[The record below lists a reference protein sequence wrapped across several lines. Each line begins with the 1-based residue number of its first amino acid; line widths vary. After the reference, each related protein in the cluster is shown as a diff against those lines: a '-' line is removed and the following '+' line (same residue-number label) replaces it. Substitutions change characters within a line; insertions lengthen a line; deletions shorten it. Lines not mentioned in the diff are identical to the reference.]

1 MPSAQSAPLAGA
13 RFQPERIYWPRPGR
27 RIATLGLLAVLGAIL
42 SVLAL
47 RHLHLGQL
55 PLPRAVCAVPAAVCW
70 LAALGSAVTLLRGTP
85 RVVLDGRGITLTLTF
100 GSRYVGWSDLAPLS
114 WSPSGALT
122 VQGLPWDGRPEQFT
136 IADIYDVPVQTIAR
150 RIEQYR
156 TDIVGVARFGAM
168 QGDGGHR
175 RGADPGVCAG
185 GEVRRG
191 GRRRRHPVAGEH
203 AGAGWDRARLR
214 AAQQR

>member
-122 VQGLPWDGRPEQFT
+122 VQGLPWDGRPEQF
-136 IADIYDVPVQTIAR
+136 
-150 RIEQYR
+150 R

-168 QGDGGHR
+168 QGDGS
-175 RGADPGVCAG
+175 AG
-185 GEVRRG
+185 GGSFEQAWWSDFADRRNETAWATLAIVAVLILAYVLEVRFAV
-191 GRRRRHPVAGEH
+191 VA
-203 AGAGWDRARLR
+203 
-214 AAQQR
+214 